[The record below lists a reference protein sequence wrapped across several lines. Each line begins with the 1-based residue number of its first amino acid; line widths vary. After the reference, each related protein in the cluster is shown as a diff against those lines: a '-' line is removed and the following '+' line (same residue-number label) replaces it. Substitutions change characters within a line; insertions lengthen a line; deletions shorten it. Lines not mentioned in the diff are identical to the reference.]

1 MKSSTRDNSE
11 GTLHKVK
18 GKVKETVGKIVGN
31 SDLKTEGK
39 IEKIEGKIQKKRSRI
54 KKVLGE

>member
-1 MKSSTRDNSE
+1 MKSSTHDKAE

-31 SDLKTEGK
+31 PDLEAEGK
-39 IEKIEGKIQKKRSRI
+39 IEKIQGKVQKKHGQI